1 MTSTADLDTLTR
13 IVATLG
19 PASRSEEKL
28 AELLEAGVSVCRLN
42 FSHGALE
49 EHAEVLARI
58 RRWSDEHRR
67 PVAVLGDL
75 SGPKIRLR
83 EVAGGSVLLRAGD
96 VVRFVRGDAPC
107 TASELTTS
115 YERFVDEVEPGH
127 RIYIDDG
134 LIRLLA
140 VDRTADAVECT
151 VTVGGPVSSH
161 KGVNLPDTPLS
172 VPALT
177 EKDRRDLAWAIEHG
191 LDYVALSFV
200 RRPAD
205 LDALREIL
213 GGHENPPRV
222 VAKIEKC
229 EALEHIDAILERTD
243 ALMVARGDLGVE
255 MDIWRVPVVQKMLI
269 ERCRQ
274 AGVPVIV
281 ATQMLQSMVANPT
294 PTRAEV
300 SDVATAIFDGAD
312 AVMLSA
318 ETASGQYPALAVEMM
333 ARVAR
338 EAERYQAAL
347 PRHPVTPPVSAA
359 EQAVGAVCH
368 AAVQAA
374 LDLKARVVA
383 AWTATGRTVHLLS
396 GHRLPMPVVGLTYD
410 DRVYRRLCLLYGV
423 VPLRVE
429 PYDHP
434 SKMAEALDRHL
445 LSRRVVDPGDL
456 VVVVTSTE
464 PETPGATDTVLV
476 HTVRRA

>member
-1 MTSTADLDTLTR
+1 MRSSADARTLTR

-19 PASRSEEKL
+19 PASRSPETL
-28 AELLEAGVSVCRLN
+28 GELLEAGVSVCRLN
-42 FSHGALE
+42 FSHGTLD
-49 EHAEVLARI
+49 EHAAVLARI
-58 RRWSDEHRR
+58 RRWSDAHRR

-75 SGPKIRLR
+75 SGPKIRLN
-83 EVAGGSVLLRAGD
+83 EVAGGSVELRTGD
-96 VVRFVRGDAPC
+96 AVRFVRGDAPC
-107 TASELTTS
+107 TARELTTN
-115 YERFVDEVEPGH
+115 YARFVDEVQPGH

-140 VDRTADAVECT
+140 VDRTSDAIECT

-161 KGVNLPDTPLS
+161 KGVNLPDTSLS

-177 EKDRRDLAWAIEHG
+177 DKDRRDLAWAIEHG

-213 GGHENPPRV
+213 TGCDHPPRV

-255 MDIWRVPVVQKMLI
+255 MDIWRVPVVQKMLV
-269 ERCRQ
+269 ERCRR

-281 ATQMLQSMVANPT
+281 ATQMLQSMVEHPT

-318 ETASGQYPALAVEMM
+318 ETASGRYPTLAVEMM

-338 EAERYQAAL
+338 EAEHYLAGQSRS
-347 PRHPVTPPVSAA
+347 PIVPPVRPD
-359 EQAVGAVCH
+359 EQTVGAVCH

-396 GHRLPMPVVGLTYD
+396 AHRLPMPVVGLTYD

-423 VPLRVE
+423 IPLRVE

-434 SKMAEALDRHL
+434 SKMAAALDHHL
-445 LSRRVVDPGDL
+445 CARGVATPGDT

-476 HTVRRA
+476 HIVR